1 LVWMSAKEGVK
12 LVCVSWLPKGYCW
25 YRTPVTADHFLSLE
39 TASTERLPP
48 RKLASRLAP
57 IELAFYN
64 VSNTDDNLS
73 PNFAWKPP
81 AENQHF
87 ESKSVLGNSV
97 LLVDPN
103 ELKTGDTLRFH

>member
-12 LVCVSWLPKGYCW
+12 LVCVSWLFTKRLLR

-48 RKLASRLAP
+48 RNWLLGSINWTGFLYV
-57 IELAFYN
+57 I
-64 VSNTDDNLS
+64 SNTDDNLS

-87 ESKSVLGNSV
+87 ELN
-97 LLVDPN
+97 LY
-103 ELKTGDTLRFH
+103 